1 MGESR
6 AWRKPFPGRWPRP
19 HLFAGW
25 LVLAVLVLANCGRGG
40 DAAAVSAET
49 LKVSGQLWH
58 DAFGRDSLHGLK
70 VSDLSGA
77 KTVPVSAVE
86 TAVPTPDG
94 RHFITYE
101 YDWRKDYST
110 VAIYTRAGRRVDA
123 ATFNGYIRRVR
134 PSPVQLGRMLV
145 TWSASAGGVDS
156 NQVVLSA
163 IDFNGRVKLAT
174 YPGVDAAADWL
185 PDGRVLHLAADGR
198 LRIGTPALSQ
208 AAVAQIQVRGRK
220 PAGLWVEPGGN
231 RIITR
236 WNQLWDDGSVKA
248 TDLWISSIDGRGL
261 ERLTD
266 TGMTAYAVWSPDGE
280 FFAFD
285 TDPAHGCTSIGCAGS
300 PTGGCDLH
308 VAPASARGVGMG
320 APSFTVTAGD
330 GRREVLGCDLRG
342 WTR

>member
-1 MGESR
+1 MGDSR
-6 AWRKPFPGRWPRP
+6 AGRMPFSGHRWLRY
-19 HLFAGW
+19 LSASLVVFA
-25 LVLAVLVLANCGRGG
+25 VFALANCGRDG
-40 DAAAVSAET
+40 DAAAVTNERLA
-49 LKVSGQLWH
+49 VSGQLWH

-77 KTVPVSAVE
+77 KTVPVSPVE

-94 RHFITYE
+94 RHFVTYE

-110 VAIYTRAGRRVDA
+110 VAIYTREGRRVDA
-123 ATFNGYIRRVR
+123 ANFNGYIKRVR

-145 TWSASAGGVDS
+145 TWSPSAGGVDS

-163 IDFNGRVKLAT
+163 IDFKDRVKLAT
-174 YPGVDAAADWL
+174 YPGVDAVADWL

-198 LRIGTPALSQ
+198 LRIGTPTLPQ
-208 AAVAQIQVRGRK
+208 AAVAQLQVRGRK
-220 PAGLWVEPGGN
+220 PAGLWVEPGGK

-236 WNQLWDDGSVKA
+236 WNQLWDDGGVKS
-248 TDLWISSIDGRGL
+248 TDLWISSIDGRDL

-308 VAPASARGVGMG
+308 VAPATARAVGLG
-320 APSFTVTAGD
+320 APSFTVTARD